1 MKSVIQ
7 IASMVLS
14 SENSMT
20 VVRPRLKIGVSCAF
34 ARPAIGQHGPIA
46 AQTAN

>member
-7 IASMVLS
+7 IAIMVLS

-20 VVRPRLKIGVSCAF
+20 VVQTPVQYRAFRARSRAPRSVNTD
-34 ARPAIGQHGPIA
+34 A